1 MQHHGTSARMATTGR
16 PAGRSLTHAAAHKAT
31 ANGHQIVLGGG
42 GFLVDGAAHVLPRDT
57 GAGRGTSGDLLVE
70 EAL

>member
-1 MQHHGTSARMATTGR
+1 VT
-16 PAGRSLTHAAAHKAT
+16 AAHKARID
-31 ANGHQIVLGGG
+31 GHQIVHGRG
-42 GFLVDGAAHVLPRDT
+42 GFLVNGVAHVLPRDA